1 MLSNRKMLMCANR
14 ACHFRV
20 NQDSACGGYCCK
32 WCHVAHALELCPPE
46 HGQTC
51 ERLSAPSGAIRAQPR
66 PPDGHLSTNNQN
78 IEKRRI
84 RPASD
89 LATAS
94 TAGNKHARISCAAF
108 SFGTGHRSLPAK
120 MPQNMSSGA
129 SRDASFSLDK
139 HWTLRNPSFLQW
151 VLIHHNEACHCSKRI
166 MASPV
171 ALHQQ
176 VSLGPCTN
184 HDMNPLLRL
193 PVLPTDLTKRLRRF
207 CKWECF
213 VWKLIHSHA

>member
-32 WCHVAHALELCPPE
+32 WCHVAHTLQLCPPD

-94 TAGNKHARISCAAF
+94 TAGNKLPELRMSKSWPDPVF
-108 SFGTGHRSLPAK
+108 SRLS
-120 MPQNMSSGA
+120 NA
-129 SRDASFSLDK
+129 SRSEIQVRRFSQHTRLVQGRTWK
-139 HWTLRNPSFLQW
+139 KPRGPRSRGRQ
-151 VLIHHNEACHCSKRI
+151 
-166 MASPV
+166 ASPTDV
-171 ALHQQ
+171 IHRRACMLTWGNAG
-176 VSLGPCTN
+176 LR
-184 HDMNPLLRL
+184 HDCLAKN
-193 PVLPTDLTKRLRRF
+193 
-207 CKWECF
+207 
-213 VWKLIHSHA
+213 